1 MDSRR
6 FPVLVWRSRQGN
18 DSSGG
23 ADAEGVGTMVLGRR
37 GRRRTTRAAAAAV
50 TVGALIAGTPSVAM
64 GASSLSPVVEGL
76 DGPRG
81 VAVGPAGQV
90 VFAENDGSFSQVITK
105 GANAGRV
112 TQLGKVPQT
121 FIAPAVA
128 VGGRGETFVLT
139 AGGPPGVPPGPGAA
153 TLYRWTPGAQGVRAV
168 ANIAAYQITDPD
180 PYDLENVPGDSNPF
194 GVAALPDG
202 SALVADAAGNDLLR
216 VYPDGHIITVARLK
230 PRVVEVPEG
239 LPDEIFGQPAPPA
252 GTPIPSEAV
261 ATSVTV
267 GADGYY
273 YVGELRGFPATPGTS
288 QVWRIAPGSV
298 SAVCDPLA
306 PNTGACR
313 RYADGFTSIV
323 DLGARRDGSIYV
335 LELVQQ
341 SWLKWELGL
350 VNPPLGGLFRIPPG
364 GGTPVEL
371 APGELVLPG
380 GVDVG
385 KDGTV
390 YVTAPVFGPGTL
402 ARVG

>member
-1 MDSRR
+1 MVFGQGGR
-6 FPVLVWRSRQGN
+6 RSR
-18 DSSGG
+18 
-23 ADAEGVGTMVLGRR
+23 
-37 GRRRTTRAAAAAV
+37 TRVAAAAV
-50 TVGALIAGTPSVAM
+50 TVGALIAGTPSVAT
-64 GASSLSPVVEGL
+64 GASSLTPVVEGL

-81 VAVGPAGQV
+81 VAVGPAGRV
-90 VFAENDGSFSQVITK
+90 VYAEADGSFSQLITK
-105 GANAGRV
+105 GSNAGTV
-112 TQLGKVPQT
+112 TQLGKVPQG

-128 VGGRGETFVLT
+128 MTGRGETFVLT
-139 AGGPPGVPPGPGAA
+139 AGGAPGEPPSPGAA

-180 PYDLENVPGDSNPF
+180 PYDLEDAPEESNPF

-216 VYPDGHIITVARLK
+216 VYPDGHIVTVARLK
-230 PRVVEVPEG
+230 PRVVPVPEG
-239 LPDEIFGQPAPPA
+239 LPDEIFGEQLPPA

-267 GADGYY
+267 GPDGYY

-298 SAVCDPLA
+298 NAVCDPQA
-306 PNTGACR
+306 ANTGACR

-323 DLGARRDGSIYV
+323 DLAAGRNGSIYV

-341 SWLKWELGL
+341 SWLQWELGL
-350 VNPPLGGLFRIPPG
+350 VDPPLGGLFRIPPG

-371 APGELVLPG
+371 AAGELVLPG

-385 KDGTV
+385 KDGAV
-390 YVTAPVFGPGTL
+390 YVTWPVFGPGML